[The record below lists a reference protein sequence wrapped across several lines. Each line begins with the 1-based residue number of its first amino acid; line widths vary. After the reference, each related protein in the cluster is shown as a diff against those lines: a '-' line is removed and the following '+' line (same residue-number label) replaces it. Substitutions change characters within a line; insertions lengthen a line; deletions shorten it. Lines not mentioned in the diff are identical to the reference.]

1 MIIAKKNTGYDRNTT
16 TQSERTLSLETV
28 VHGRSVAGSGGGLYR
43 PGRLLRR
50 LGIGKN
56 HRRIGT
62 ATHAPFTMEL
72 VNLAVEESCQGRG
85 VGKRL
90 IRHAVETARNA
101 GCTVL
106 EVGTGNPNR
115 ATGPLP
121 TLRILD
127 RFDRQRFFSRHY
139 REKIIENGI
148 ECRHMI
154 RLKMELG
161 EERIPLTAGRQ
172 D

>member
-1 MIIAKKNTGYDRNTT
+1 MTPILLLNTFFFNDTATT
-16 TQSERTLSLETV
+16 EIYTLSLHDALPIYAKV
-28 VHGRSVAGSGGGLYR
+28 SGKIIGVSV
-43 PGRLLRR
+43 LLRTR
-50 LGIGKN
+50 
-56 HRRIGT
+56 
-62 ATHAPFTMEL
+62 PFTMEL

-106 EVGTGNPNR
+106 EVGTGNSGI
-115 ATGPLP
+115 AQLA
-121 TLRILD
+121 LY
-127 RFDRQRFFSRHY
+127 QRCGFSIDSIDKDFFSRHY

-161 EERIPLTAGRQ
+161 EERIP
-172 D
+172 

>member
-1 MIIAKKNTGYDRNTT
+1 MIEIRQLNPREPFPWKLLYTADPSREAVADYTARGGCVGAGEAGNLIG
-16 TQSERTLSLETV
+16 
-28 VHGRSVAGSGGGLYR
+28 VAGRLR
-43 PGRLLRR
+43 PR
-50 LGIGKN
+50 
-56 HRRIGT
+56 
-62 ATHAPFTMEL
+62 PFTMEL
-72 VNLAVEESCQGRG
+72 GNLAVEESCQGRG

-106 EVGTGNPNR
+106 EVGTGNSGI
-115 ATGPLP
+115 AQLA
-121 TLRILD
+121 LY
-127 RFDRQRFFSRHY
+127 QRCGFSIDSIDKDFFSRHY

-161 EERIPLTAGRQ
+161 EERIP
-172 D
+172 